1 MKKCAAPAVLCLCVL
16 LIGALS
22 GCKSAEQLAAEA
34 AAADDQSCQLYGT
47 VPGSQA
53 YVDCRLNQRVIRQS
67 DAEVMGVPR
76 PRF

>member
-1 MKKCAAPAVLCLCVL
+1 MKKKVAPAILCLL

-34 AAADDQSCQLYGT
+34 AAADDQNCQLYGA

-53 YVDCRLNQRVIRQS
+53 YMDCRLNQRANRQS
-67 DAEVMGVPR
+67 DMGVPR
-76 PRF
+76 LGF